1 MWISLPS
8 NSTDL
13 LGWGAILTRFLRFV
27 GLINMLGS
35 IFSTFEQIV
44 HQVVGVGLRR
54 CTLVAAV
61 FACSVLTP
69 GQARPESAVTS
80 PVHITAPTLFSSAPA
95 TIVVPIT
102 VSDITGNGIIAFQ
115 FHLLYDPAIVNPSGP
130 NFGCSTAGTISGTAG
145 MTATCNV
152 APGDAGR
159 LQVAVSGAN
168 ALPGPG
174 TALKLTFVTHPSAQ
188 FNTFSLLTFQNV
200 FFYNLGGEFANVPH
214 NGRITL
220 IGPTA
225 ADVSVSGRI
234 INSEG
239 RGVTNATVTVR
250 GGSLAEPRVISTG
263 RSGSYSFAGLVA
275 GETYVITVAARRYAF
290 ASSTRVVSML
300 GDLTDVD
307 FVAERP

>member
-1 MWISLPS
+1 M
-8 NSTDL
+8 
-13 LGWGAILTRFLRFV
+13 
-27 GLINMLGS
+27 
-35 IFSTFEQIV
+35 
-44 HQVVGVGLRR
+44 
-54 CTLVAAV
+54 
-61 FACSVLTP
+61 LTP

-80 PVHITAPTLFSSAPA
+80 PVHITAPTLFSTAPA

-168 ALPGPG
+168 ALPGLG

-225 ADVSVSGRI
+225 SEVNLSGRI
-234 INSEG
+234 LTTQG
-239 RGVTNATVTVR
+239 RGVTNATVTIS
-250 GGSLAEPRVISTG
+250 GGTLSAPRVITTG
-263 RSGSYSFAGLVA
+263 RLGNYSFTGLIA
-275 GETYVITVAARRYAF
+275 GETYIITVFARRFSF
-290 ASSTRVVSML
+290 ASPTRVVTMF
-300 GDLTDVD
+300 DNLTDVD
-307 FVAERP
+307 FVAETN

>member
-1 MWISLPS
+1 MF
-8 NSTDL
+8 
-13 LGWGAILTRFLRFV
+13 GAIL
-27 GLINMLGS
+27 
-35 IFSTFEQIV
+35 STFEQIV
-44 HQVVGVGLRR
+44 HHTLGVGSQTCL
-54 CTLVAAV
+54 LVVAV
-61 FACSVLTP
+61 LVGSVLTP
-69 GQARPESAVTS
+69 GQAQPDSAVTS

-102 VSDITGNGIIAFQ
+102 VSDITGDGIIAFQ

-145 MTATCNV
+145 MSATCNV

-188 FNTFSLLTFQNV
+188 FSTFSLLTFQNV
-200 FFYNLGGEFANVPH
+200 FFYNLGGELTNVPH

-225 ADVSVSGRI
+225 AEVSVSGRI
-234 INSEG
+234 LNSEG
-239 RGVTNATVTVR
+239 RGVTNATVTLS
-250 GGSLAEPRVISTG
+250 GASLATPRVISTG
-263 RSGSYSFAGLVA
+263 RSGSYSFAGLIA
-275 GETYVITVAARRYAF
+275 GETYVITAVARRYAF
-290 ASSTRVVSML
+290 SSPTRVVTMF
-300 GDLTDVD
+300 DNLTDVD
-307 FVAERP
+307 FVAEVH